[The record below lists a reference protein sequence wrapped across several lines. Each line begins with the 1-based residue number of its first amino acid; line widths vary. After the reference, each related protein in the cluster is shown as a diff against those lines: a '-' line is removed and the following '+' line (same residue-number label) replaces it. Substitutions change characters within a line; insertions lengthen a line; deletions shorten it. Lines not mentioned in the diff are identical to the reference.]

1 MMAGLESLLTG
12 RLLADRYR
20 IEEVIGRG
28 GMGAVYR
35 ATDERLGRRVAVKV
49 ITLAGAEEPG
59 SRERL
64 RQRFVREARAAAALP
79 HHANVVPVYDF
90 GTDETLGLDFLVME
104 LLDGEDLATLLSRV
118 GPPPLATGLRILLG
132 AARGIAVGHRAGL
145 VHRDVKPGN
154 IFLVSDEHG
163 DPQVRVLDFGIAKLV
178 DDDTLS
184 QLTQDGRAPLSPA
197 FASPEQL
204 RGLSRITPA
213 SDVFSLGAVGFLVL
227 TGQRPF
233 SEMDR
238 NRFSLGMPVDPPS
251 LRSINPAIPAI
262 VENVIRRSLSFDA
275 AERFP
280 DAIGLA
286 RELERAR
293 RAAGD
298 EPLAPYPAVPAVPAA
313 PSPTGTESPEPAAQD
328 RTEFLDDRTLLDPA
342 VVGAGSAPEMTAALG
357 DRPRAST
364 PLPPR
369 RPERQRGRRR
379 GWLVSIFVILILAG
393 AGGVFA
399 FFALEGGWPGA
410 QVATAPPP
418 PPEAPEVEV
427 PVVEPEP
434 ERDVT
439 DAYIQHLEGLR
450 ALEDGNYPLAL
461 EHFERAVRYSPNHA
475 PYRHNYALTL
485 LRMQRV
491 EAAITEFRSTVRQD
505 PNLPDAHYFLA
516 EALLMAGDT
525 VAAIESLETV
535 LDVAREV
542 QQRARADRRLRE
554 VREAMLAP
562 TRPVPDPVL
571 PGDPPPIGTQP
582 APFDGQPS
590 TTVSGPGSPARPAG
604 GSGVPDR

>member
-1 MMAGLESLLTG
+1 MMGGLESLLTG

-20 IEEVIGRG
+20 IEAVIGRG

-90 GTDETLGLDFLVME
+90 GTDEALGLDFLVME
-104 LLDGEDLATLLSRV
+104 LLDGEDLATLLSRA
-118 GPPPLATGLRILLG
+118 GPPPIATGLRILLG

-154 IFLVSDEHG
+154 IFLVADEHG
-163 DPQVRVLDFGIAKLV
+163 DPQIRVLDFGIAKLV

-227 TGQRPF
+227 TGERPF

-238 NRFSLGMPVDPPS
+238 NRISLGMPVDPPS
-251 LRSINPAIPAI
+251 LRSINPAIPTA
-262 VENVIRRSLSFDA
+262 VEGVIRRALSYDA

-280 DAIGLA
+280 DAIALT
-286 RELERAR
+286 RDLERAR
-293 RAAGD
+293 REVGE
-298 EPLAPYPAVPAVPAA
+298 EPLPPYAPVPGGAPSSVPGAAEPPLPAA
-313 PSPTGTESPEPAAQD
+313 EEP
-328 RTEFLDDRTLLDPA
+328 TEFLDDRTLLDPA
-342 VVGAGSAPEMTAALG
+342 VAATGSAPELTAALG
-357 DRPRAST
+357 DRPRAPI

-369 RPERQRGRRR
+369 REERRRGRQRG
-379 GWLVSIFVILILAG
+379 WFVSILALLILAG

-399 FFALEGGWPGA
+399 FYTLEGRLPGT

-418 PPEAPEVEV
+418 PPEVPDVEV

-434 ERDVT
+434 APDEA
-439 DAYIQHLEGLR
+439 DAFVFNLEGLR
-450 ALEDGNYPLAL
+450 AFEAGDYPVAL
-461 EHFERAVRYSPNHA
+461 ERFERAVRSSPGHA

-485 LRMQRV
+485 LRMHRV
-491 EAAITEFRSTVRQD
+491 EQAIAEFDRTIRQD
-505 PNLPDAHYFLA
+505 PTLADAHYFRA
-516 EALLMAGDT
+516 EALLIVGDT

-535 LDVAREV
+535 LDISREGPR
-542 QQRARADRRLRE
+542 RAAADRRLFE

-562 TRPVPDPVL
+562 TRVQPEPVL
-571 PGDPPPIGTQP
+571 PGDSPPAGPRSEPP
-582 APFDGQPS
+582 AGRPPLPEA
-590 TTVSGPGSPARPAG
+590 GPGGGGRPGA
-604 GSGVPDR
+604 PDR